1 MSLNDTSLGGEGRA
15 YPSTQWSRIVGT
27 PDLGAIF
34 RSYWKPVYA
43 SIRIGW
49 KKSNEDAKDQTQAFF
64 THLMENGSLARLQPE
79 GGRFRAY
86 LKQALRNF
94 MIDADRAVAVRRPVQ
109 AAFSIDADPDA
120 LERWGPT
127 AAGESPEHIFD
138 REWLACLLDSSVSK
152 LERELESRG
161 KSIYFQVFRTYL
173 LDPAPSTATTI
184 QTAAGQVAVPTYADV
199 AVRFRIKET
208 DVRNY
213 LNHCR
218 PRLREIL
225 QEEIRATVD
234 SDRDVEEELQ
244 SLLRG

>member
-1 MSLNDTSLGGEGRA
+1 MGLNDTSLGGDGRSF
-15 YPSTQWSRIVGT
+15 PSTRWSRILGT

-34 RSYWKPVYA
+34 RAYWKPVYA

-49 KKSNEDAKDQTQAFF
+49 RKSNEDAKDQTQAFF
-64 THLMENGSLARLQPE
+64 THLTEKNGLAGIQPE
-79 GGRFRAY
+79 GGRFRSY

-94 MIDADRAVAVRRPVQ
+94 MIDADRAAAVRKPVQ
-109 AAFSIDADPDA
+109 AAFSIESDPDA
-120 LERWGPT
+120 LERWGP
-127 AAGESPEHIFD
+127 AAPGESPERVFD
-138 REWLACLLDSSVSK
+138 REWLACLLDTAVSK
-152 LERELESRG
+152 LEQELESRG
-161 KSIYFQVFRTYL
+161 KGVTFQVFRTYL
-173 LDPAPSTATTI
+173 LDPAPSDATTI
-184 QTAAGQVAVPTYADV
+184 QTQGGQVAVPTYAEV
-199 AVRFRIKET
+199 AARFKIKET